1 MTNPLD
7 ALLPPDPGAGRT
19 EPPAS
24 IPSGQVPA
32 DLPRHLRDRLEEAPV
47 VGQRSEQTAGLVAA
61 AVEWGYNDGQVIA
74 LALEH
79 RPTRE
84 KYGKRADREA
94 KRMLDK
100 VRPDHTHVG
109 QPCDRAGCPNRPRW
123 MTGETRRDQSDG
135 SDQRS
140 APEGFGRL
148 GRFGRNREEDEAPW
162 PTLDP
167 AALHGLAGDAVRL
180 LEPHTEAD
188 PAGLL
193 VCLLAAFGN
202 AVGPGPH
209 AIADAAAHPA
219 RLNAVLVGET
229 ARSRKGTAQA
239 NVDQVMAL
247 ADPGWFANHLPGG
260 LGSGEGLIA
269 TVSDANEETAPDK
282 RVLVIE
288 PEFARVLAVAG
299 REGNTLSAILRQA
312 WDSGSLRV
320 VTRKNPLAASGAHIS
335 VVAHITI
342 DELVRRLTDTE
353 MANGFANRFL
363 FVLVRRSKLLPRGGN
378 LDPAALDHLAV
389 QVAAAIKRAQGIRLL
404 HRSPAAEDLW
414 DRAYRSFADAPAG
427 LAATVTARPEAQTL
441 RLSVAYALLDGSEV
455 IQLDHLKAA
464 LAVWRYCEQSAAHVF
479 GDALGDEVAD
489 RLLEAV
495 RATGEQGLDGT
506 EQRDLFSRHA
516 GGKRLEMARA
526 LLESKGLIVT
536 ETEETGGRPRLVSR
550 AATR

>member
-7 ALLPPDPGAGRT
+7 ALLPPDPGPGRT
-19 EPPAS
+19 EPPAI
-24 IPSGQVPA
+24 IPTGQVPA
-32 DLPRHLRDRLEEAPV
+32 DLPRHLRDRLEEAAV
-47 VGQRSEQTAGLVAA
+47 VGQRSEQTAGLIAA
-61 AVEWGYNDGQVIA
+61 AVEWGYDDGQVIA
-74 LALEH
+74 LALAH
-79 RPTRE
+79 RPTTE
-84 KYGKRADREA
+84 KYGARADREA
-94 KRMLDK
+94 ARMLAK
-100 VRPDHTHVG
+100 VRPDHAHVG

-135 SDQRS
+135 SDQRVR
-140 APEGFGRL
+140 PGGFGRL
-148 GRFGRNREEDEAPW
+148 DRFGRNAEEGEPPW

-193 VCLLAAFGN
+193 VCLLAAFGS

-239 NVDQVMAL
+239 NVDKVMAL

-269 TVSDANEETAPDK
+269 TVSDASEEEAPDK

-312 WDSGSLRV
+312 WDSGNLRV
-320 VTRKNPLAASGAHIS
+320 VTRKNPLRASGAHIS
-335 VVAHITI
+335 VVAHITVE
-342 DELVRRLTDTE
+342 ELRRRLTDTE

-363 FVLVRRSKLLPRGGN
+363 FVAVRRSKLLPRGGN
-378 LDPAALDHLAV
+378 LDPAALDDLAV
-389 QVAAAIKRAQGIRLL
+389 QVAAAIKRAQGIGLL
-404 HRSPAAEDLW
+404 RRSVAAEELW
-414 DRAYRSFADAPAG
+414 DRAYRGFADAPAG

-441 RLSVAYALLDGSEV
+441 RLSVAYALLDGSDV
-455 IQLDHLKAA
+455 IQLDHLQAA
-464 LAVWRYCEQSAAHVF
+464 LAVWRYCEQSASHVL

-495 RATGEQGLDGT
+495 RASGDQGLDGS

-516 GGKRLEMARA
+516 GGKRLEMART
-526 LLESKGLIVT
+526 LLEGKGLIVT

-550 AATR
+550 AVKR

>member
-1 MTNPLD
+1 V
-7 ALLPPDPGAGRT
+7 
-19 EPPAS
+19 AS
-24 IPSGQVPA
+24 
-32 DLPRHLRDRLEEAPV
+32 
-47 VGQRSEQTAGLVAA
+47 
-61 AVEWGYNDGQVIA
+61 AVEWGLGDGQVIA
-74 LALEH
+74 LALAH
-79 RPTRE
+79 RPTKE
-84 KYGKRADREA
+84 KYGTRADREA
-94 KRMLDK
+94 ARMLAK
-100 VRPDHTHVG
+100 VRPDHAHVG
-109 QPCDRAGCPNRPRW
+109 QPCDRAGCVNRPAW

-140 APEGFGRL
+140 APGGFGRL
-148 GRFGRNREEDEAPW
+148 DRFGRNREEDEPPW

-239 NVDQVMAL
+239 NVDKVMAL

-269 TVSDANEETAPDK
+269 TVSDANQEESPDK
-282 RVLVIE
+282 RVLVVE

-312 WDSGSLRV
+312 WDSGNLRV
-320 VTRKNPLAASGAHIS
+320 VTRKNPLRASGAHIS
-335 VVAHITI
+335 VIAHITVE
-342 DELVRRLTDTE
+342 ELVRSLTKTE

-363 FVLVRRSKLLPRGGN
+363 FVLVRRSKLLPRGGS

-389 QVAAAIKRAQGIRLL
+389 QVAAAIKRAQGIHLL
-404 HRSPAAEDLW
+404 RRSPAAEDLW
-414 DRAYRSFADAPAG
+414 ETAYRGFADAPAG
-427 LAATVTARPEAQTL
+427 LAATVTARPEANTL
-441 RLSVAYALLDGSEV
+441 RLSVAYALLDGSDV
-455 IQLDHLKAA
+455 IQLDHLEAA
-464 LAVWRYCEQSAAHVF
+464 LAVWRYCEQSASYVF

-495 RATGEQGLDGT
+495 RSAGEQGLDGT

-516 GGKRLEMARA
+516 GGKRLETARA
-526 LLESKGLIVT
+526 LLERRDLIVT
-536 ETEETGGRPRLVSR
+536 QTEETGGRPRLVSR
-550 AATR
+550 AVTR

>member
-1 MTNPLD
+1 MTDSLD
-7 ALLPPDPGAGRT
+7 ALLPPDPGVGRV
-19 EPPAS
+19 EPPAFV
-24 IPSGQVPA
+24 PTGQVPV
-32 DLPRHLRDRLEEAPV
+32 DLPRHLRDRLEEVPV

-61 AVEWGYNDGQVIA
+61 AVEWGYDDGQVVA
-74 LALEH
+74 LALTH
-79 RPTRE
+79 RPTIE
-84 KYGKRADREA
+84 KYGARADREA
-94 KRMLDK
+94 ARMLAK

-123 MTGETRRDQSDG
+123 MSGKFRRDQSDG

-140 APEGFGRL
+140 AQEGFGRL
-148 GRFGRNREEDEAPW
+148 DRFGRNREEDEPPW
-162 PTLDP
+162 PTLNA
-167 AALHGLAGDAVRL
+167 AALHGLAGDVVRL

-239 NVDQVMAL
+239 NVDKVMAL

-269 TVSDANEETAPDK
+269 TVSDTSEEEAPDK

-312 WDSGSLRV
+312 WDSGHLRV
-320 VTRKNPLAASGAHIS
+320 VTRKNPLRASGAHIS
-335 VVAHITI
+335 VVAHSTVE
-342 DELVRRLTDTE
+342 ELVRRLTSTE

-363 FVLVRRSKLLPRGGN
+363 FVLVRRSKLLPRGGT
-378 LDPAALDHLAV
+378 LDPAALDHLAS
-389 QVAAAIKRAQGIRLL
+389 QVGAAIKLAQGIHVLR
-404 HRSPAAEDLW
+404 RSPAAEDLW
-414 DRAYRSFADAPAG
+414 DRAYRGFADAPAG

-455 IQLDHLKAA
+455 IQVEHLEAA
-464 LAVWRYCEQSAAHVF
+464 LAVWRYCSQSASHVF

-495 RATGEQGLDGT
+495 RAAGEQGLDGT

-526 LLESKGLIVT
+526 LLEGRGLIVT
-536 ETEETGGRPRLVSR
+536 ETEETSGRPRLVSR
-550 AATR
+550 AVTR

>member
-1 MTNPLD
+1 MTLPTDVAELHAQGWQPWEIAEATGRSNDEIHKLLD
-7 ALLPPDPGAGRT
+7 DHD
-19 EPPAS
+19 
-24 IPSGQVPA
+24 A
-32 DLPRHLRDRLEEAPV
+32 DLR
-47 VGQRSEQTAGLVAA
+47 GLVESTPA
-61 AVEWGYNDGQVIA
+61 AVSPG
-74 LALEH
+74 
-79 RPTRE
+79 
-84 KYGKRADREA
+84 
-94 KRMLDK
+94 
-100 VRPDHTHVG
+100 
-109 QPCDRAGCPNRPRW
+109 
-123 MTGETRRDQSDG
+123 DQSVL

-140 APEGFGRL
+140 APGGFGRL
-148 GRFGRNREEDEAPW
+148 DRFGRNREEGEPAW
-162 PTLDP
+162 PKLDP

-239 NVDQVMAL
+239 NVDKVMAL

-269 TVSDANEETAPDK
+269 AVSDDNEEEAPDK

-312 WDSGSLRV
+312 WDSGTLRV
-320 VTRKNPLAASGAHIS
+320 VTRKNPLRASGAHIS
-335 VVAHITI
+335 VVAHITVE
-342 DELVRRLTDTE
+342 ELVRRLTSTE

-363 FVLVRRSKLLPRGGN
+363 FVAVRRSKLLPRGGS
-378 LDPAALDHLAV
+378 LDPAALDHLAA
-389 QVAAAIKRAQGIRLL
+389 QVAAAISRAQGIHLL
-404 HRSPAAEDLW
+404 RRSPAAEDLW
-414 DRAYRSFADAPAG
+414 DRAYRGFADAPAG

-455 IQLDHLKAA
+455 IGLDHLQAA
-464 LAVWRYCEQSAAHVF
+464 LAVWRYCEQSASHVL

-495 RATGEQGLDGT
+495 RAAGEQGLDGS

-550 AATR
+550 AVKR